1 MVSIYQ
7 FATVGTFV
15 QKIHASSFIL
25 MIIGFLLAVLFGPVF
40 CGWVCPFGSIQ
51 EWFGGIGRK
60 LFKRRRYNHFIPAK
74 VDKYLRY
81 LRYFVLIWVLYMTAV
96 TGKLIFQE
104 YDPYFALFNFW
115 TSEVA
120 VIGMVIL
127 GLSLLGSLFVERP
140 WCKYACPYG
149 AVLGITNLFRVFKI
163 RRTAAT
169 CKLDGACDIYCPMNI
184 PVSSLTVVRDHQ
196 CISCLECTSEAR
208 CPAAGRSNLSLEA
221 NNLMKLTAKVLAA
234 LIFVII
240 FGGIALTTAL
250 GWWQTTT
257 TKIPVKFA
265 EGEAAGEYNPADIR
279 GSYKFGDI
287 SSLFEIPLA
296 ELQAGFHIPGDV
308 DPAEYQVKSLEAQF
322 AGHAQRNRDSLDP
335 PVRGVLPGSAL

>member
-1 MVSIYQ
+1 MSIKSIQRTFRRRIWLRTVVQIFFFALIAFISINHTLVESGKGIALLSSASLHALCPFGGVVSIYQ

-60 LFKRRRYNHFIPAK
+60 LFKRRRYNHFIPVK

-163 RRTAAT
+163 KRTAAT

-184 PVSSLTVVRDHQ
+184 PVSSLTVIRDHQ

-208 CPAAGRSNLSLEA
+208 CPAAGTVEFIA
-221 NNLMKLTAKVLAA
+221 
-234 LIFVII
+234 
-240 FGGIALTTAL
+240 GG
-250 GWWQTTT
+250 
-257 TKIPVKFA
+257 K
-265 EGEAAGEYNPADIR
+265 
-279 GSYKFGDI
+279 
-287 SSLFEIPLA
+287 
-296 ELQAGFHIPGDV
+296 
-308 DPAEYQVKSLEAQF
+308 
-322 AGHAQRNRDSLDP
+322 
-335 PVRGVLPGSAL
+335 